1 MRLFCKT
8 QMQNTTVAI
17 QTFTQESAMTVVH
30 LNQTAT
36 VSPLKNVD
44 ALPDVLETARK
55 IAIAEALPYAGG
67 VSPDDAWKLFV
78 NGKAHLVDVRAAEE
92 RKFVGHVPNTLHIA
106 WQTGPALIK
115 NPRFLR
121 DLENKLSKDTV
132 ILLLCR
138 SGKRSAAAAQAATS
152 AGFKYVFNVRE
163 GFEGDLDENQQRGSN
178 GGWRQRGL
186 PWVQD

>member
-1 MRLFCKT
+1 MSVVKLNNPLSTPLKS
-8 QMQNTTVAI
+8 QVALPEVL
-17 QTFTQESAMTVVH
+17 ESAKQRA
-30 LNQTAT
+30 N
-36 VSPLKNVD
+36 SEGLK
-44 ALPDVLETARK
+44 
-55 IAIAEALPYAGG
+55 YAGK
-67 VSPDDAWKLFV
+67 VSPDEAWKLFV
-78 NGKAHLVDVRAAEE
+78 NGQAHLVDVRAAEE
-92 RKFVGHVPNTLHIA
+92 RKFVGHVPNTFHIA

-121 DLENKLSKDTV
+121 ELENKLPKDSV

-138 SGKRSAAAAQAATS
+138 SGKRSAAAAEAATT

-163 GFEGDLDENQQRGSN
+163 GFEGDLDENQQRGSS

>member
-1 MRLFCKT
+1 
-8 QMQNTTVAI
+8 
-17 QTFTQESAMTVVH
+17 MTVVQ
-30 LNQTAT
+30 LNNP
-36 VSPLKNVD
+36 SPTLLKSSEV
-44 ALPDVLETARK
+44 LPEVLELSK
-55 IAIAEALPYAGG
+55 QQAIEEGLNYAGK
-67 VSPDDAWKLFV
+67 VSPDEAWKLFV
-78 NGKAHLVDVRAAEE
+78 NGQAHLVDVRAAEE

-121 DLENKLSKDTV
+121 ELENKLSKDAV

-138 SGKRSAAAAQAATS
+138 SGKRSAAAAEAATA
-152 AGFKYVFNVRE
+152 AGFKNVFNVRE
-163 GFEGDLDENQQRGSN
+163 GFEGDLDEKQQRGSS